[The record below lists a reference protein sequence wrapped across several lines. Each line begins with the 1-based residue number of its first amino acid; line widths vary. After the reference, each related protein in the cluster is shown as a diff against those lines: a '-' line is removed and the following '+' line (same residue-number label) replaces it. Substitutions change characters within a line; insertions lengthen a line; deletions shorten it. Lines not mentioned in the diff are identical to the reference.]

1 MQTLQID
8 GPRQPPAAGGPPAQ
22 LVVLLHGYG
31 ADGNDLIG
39 LAPHLARLL
48 PQAYFVAPHAPERC
62 EMSPSGY
69 QWFGIARFDP
79 TERERGAEKAA
90 PILDAFLDRELQRHG
105 LDESKLC
112 LIGFSQGTMMAL
124 HVGLRRPR
132 ALAGILGFSG
142 MLVAPERLPEEIR
155 SRPPVLLIHGDA
167 DEVLPVEAIF
177 EATQGLAAAEVAA
190 EWHISPGIGHGIAE
204 DGLELAAA
212 FVRRVFGP
220 GR

>member
-8 GPRQPPAAGGPPAQ
+8 GPRVPPASGGPAQQ

-39 LAPHLARLL
+39 LAPYLARVL
-48 PQAYFVAPHAPERC
+48 PQAYFVAPNGPEPCGMAPT
-62 EMSPSGY
+62 GY
-69 QWFGIARFDP
+69 QWFDINRFDP
-79 TERERGAEKAA
+79 GERERGADRAA
-90 PILDAFLDRELQRHG
+90 PLLNAFLDRELARHG
-105 LDESKLC
+105 LDERRLC
-112 LIGFSQGTMMAL
+112 LVGFSQGTMMSL
-124 HVGLRRPR
+124 HVGLRREP

-142 MLVAPERLPEEIR
+142 MLVAPERLPREIR

-177 EATQGLAAAEVAA
+177 EAAQGLAAAEVAA
-190 EWHISPGIGHGIAE
+190 EWHISQGIGHGIAE

-212 FVRRVFGP
+212 FLKRIF
-220 GR
+220 